1 MIVLCSFVSD
11 LYNGPFGGAFI
22 SPYEYDEVDEVDDVG
37 WWYLKT
43 AFRGRDSSLTD
54 ALLRGELVNL

>member
-1 MIVLCSFVSD
+1 VLCPFVSE

-22 SPYEYDEVDEVDDVG
+22 SPYEYDDEVDEVDDVG

-43 AFRGRDSSLTD
+43 AFRGRDSSLID
-54 ALLRGELVNL
+54 VLYRGELVNL

>member
-1 MIVLCSFVSD
+1 M
-11 LYNGPFGGAFI
+11 
-22 SPYEYDEVDEVDDVG
+22 SPYEYDDVDEVDDVG

-54 ALLRGELVNL
+54 ALYRGELVNL